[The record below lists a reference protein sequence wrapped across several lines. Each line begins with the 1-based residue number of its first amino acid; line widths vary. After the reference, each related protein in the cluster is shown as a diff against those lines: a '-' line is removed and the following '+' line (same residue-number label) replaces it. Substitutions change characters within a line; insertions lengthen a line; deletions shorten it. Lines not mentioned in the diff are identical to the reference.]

1 MTTLTPSG
9 KERRLIIRAGLFV
22 AGGLFLG
29 AVVIFLIG
37 KEGRLFEK
45 HAIYRAAFADV
56 EGLNLDS
63 PVRLGGLSVGHVSA
77 ITFSP
82 DLGDKRI
89 QVHMQISEKFA
100 ERIRA
105 DSIARIGSR
114 GVLGDKVIDISLGS
128 ADSPRI
134 PPGGEI
140 EVGSSGDIAS
150 LLKTSGVVM
159 ENVVQITRDLKEG
172 VSAYT
177 HPGLRS
183 DLAALAKNAR
193 LIFEEIQSGHGAAH
207 ALLYDR
213 QTAQALT
220 GFLVGAGGSARR
232 LDQALGR
239 VDQLLAQVQHGNGV
253 AHAVLYDPKGAK
265 AIAELG
271 DAAGEVAILLRD
283 SRENEDSAVH
293 QLVYGDA
300 GEMFTDLR
308 DASADLKKVAAKLAS
323 GEGTLGA
330 LVNDP
335 TIYEDLRTIVGNV
348 KRSWILRALVR
359 AAISMKEKTE
369 EVGKPEEKKK

>member
-1 MTTLTPSG
+1 
-9 KERRLIIRAGLFV
+9 
-22 AGGLFLG
+22 
-29 AVVIFLIG
+29 VIFLIG
-37 KEGRLFEK
+37 KEGRLFER
-45 HAIYRAAFADV
+45 HAIYRAAFDDV

-63 PVRLGGLSVGHVSA
+63 PVRLGGLSVGHVSG

-128 ADSPRI
+128 AESPRI

-140 EVGSSGDIAS
+140 PVGSSGDIAS
-150 LLKTSGVVM
+150 LLKASGVVM
-159 ENVVQITRDLKEG
+159 DNVVAITRDLKEG

-177 HPGLRS
+177 HPELRS
-183 DLAALAKNAR
+183 DLAAFAKSAR
-193 LIFEEIQSGHGAAH
+193 MIFQEIQSGSGAAH

-220 GFLVGAGGSARR
+220 GFLVAAGGSARR

-239 VDQLLAQVQHGNGV
+239 ADQLMAQVQQGGG
-253 AHAVLYDPKGAK
+253 ALHALLYDPKGAK
-265 AIAELG
+265 VISELG
-271 DAAGEVAILLRD
+271 DAAEELATLLRD
-283 SRENEDSAVH
+283 SRENPDSALH
-293 QLVYGDA
+293 HLVYGDA
-300 GEMFTDLR
+300 GEMFEELR
-308 DASADLKKVAAKLAS
+308 GASVDLKKITAKIAA

-330 LVNDP
+330 LINDP
-335 TIYEDLRTIVGNV
+335 TVYEDLRTIVGNV
-348 KRSWILRALVR
+348 KRSWILRTLVR
-359 AAISMKEKTE
+359 AAISTQEKVE
-369 EVGKPEEKKK
+369 PVGKPEVKK